1 MTSLLLMELRKQEG
15 VREGLQ
21 RRQTSGNL
29 DQSPPQLAGTSLL
42 LFFAS
47 PPPPPLSLH
56 PTSPP
61 SLLSLPSPTLP
72 FPLPPL
78 VFAAEATPAA

>member
-1 MTSLLLMELRKQEG
+1 MELRKQEG
-15 VREGLQ
+15 VREGVQ

-29 DQSPPQLAGTSLL
+29 DQSPPQLAGTSLP

-56 PTSPP
+56 PTSSP

-72 FPLPPL
+72 FPPPPPL
-78 VFAAEATPAA
+78 VFAAEAAPAA